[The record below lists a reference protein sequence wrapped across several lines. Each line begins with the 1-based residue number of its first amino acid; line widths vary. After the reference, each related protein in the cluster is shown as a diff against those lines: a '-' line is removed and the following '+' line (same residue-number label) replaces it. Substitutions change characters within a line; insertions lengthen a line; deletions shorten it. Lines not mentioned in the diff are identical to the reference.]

1 MGITAL
7 GTACPITPQSVGQLS
22 LSVDV
27 DGNSLQMDSQPV
39 SLVWGS
45 AATWHWVYNDYG
57 YDDSTINT
65 DIGTITNII

>member
-7 GTACPITPQSVGQLS
+7 GTAGPISPQSVGQLS
-22 LSVDV
+22 LSEDV
-27 DGNSLQMDSQPV
+27 DCSSLQMDSLPV

-45 AATWHWVYNDYG
+45 AATWHWVYNGYG
-57 YDDSTINT
+57 YDINT